1 MQYLHKS
8 RCGRPEGVATQKKDD
23 WSALIGKRCIS
34 HQLKCCKIASPGLA
48 AARLVLTPCP
58 LYPFLKEPPV
68 PSATARALATG
79 VGCSQISI
87 VPVILCGGTGTR
99 LWPLSRASYP
109 KQYWPLAGSGEDTL
123 LQQTQQRL
131 EGLPGLAPPLL
142 ICNEDHRFIVAEQMR
157 QIGVEPAGIL
167 LEPIGR
173 NTAPAVAV
181 AALQA
186 TAQGEDPLLLVLA
199 ADHVIRDVASFRTT
213 VVAGAAAAEAGQ
225 LVTFGIVPTAPETG
239 YGYIEAAQSLAD
251 TSAPVP
257 IARFLEKPDRATA
270 EACLATGR
278 FTWNSGMFLFKA
290 SAILAELERL
300 APEVVS
306 ACRAALEQDSA
317 DLDFLR
323 LEREAFAG
331 CPNVALDVAVMEKTD
346 RGAVLSLDAGW
357 SDVGSWSALWETA
370 DQDGQGN
377 VLRGRVIHEGARN
390 CYLRSEHRLGV
401 EDLVVVETDDVVLVA
416 HRDQA
421 QDVKGIVGLLERE
434 GAPESKAHRKIYRPW
449 GSYDGVTEGERWQ
462 VKRIVVNP
470 GASLSLQMH
479 HHRAEHWIVV
489 QGTAVVDKDGRQELV
504 GENQSTYIPLG
515 CRHRLSNPGKIPVE
529 LIEVQSGP
537 YLGEDDIV
545 RFEDCYGRSEPSVLG
560 VAA

>member
-1 MQYLHKS
+1 
-8 RCGRPEGVATQKKDD
+8 
-23 WSALIGKRCIS
+23 
-34 HQLKCCKIASPGLA
+34 
-48 AARLVLTPCP
+48 
-58 LYPFLKEPPV
+58 
-68 PSATARALATG
+68 
-79 VGCSQISI
+79 

-109 KQYWPLAGSGEDTL
+109 KQYWPLAGTGEDTL

-131 EGLPGLAPPLL
+131 KGLPGLGAPLL
-142 ICNEDHRFIVAEQMR
+142 ICNEDHRFIVAEQLR
-157 QIGVEPAGIL
+157 QIGVEPQAIL

-186 TAQGEDPLLLVLA
+186 TAHGEDPLLLVLA
-199 ADHVIRDVASFRTT
+199 ADHVIRDAATFRATVA
-213 VVAGAAAAEAGQ
+213 AGMAAAEAGQ

-239 YGYIEAAQSLAD
+239 YGYIEAAQSLLGANV
-251 TSAPVP
+251 PVP
-257 IARFLEKPDRATA
+257 IARFVEKPDRATA
-270 EACLATGR
+270 EQFLATGR

-306 ACRAALEQDSA
+306 ACRSSLEHESA

-323 LEREAFAG
+323 LEREAFAS
-331 CPNVALDVAVMEKTD
+331 CPSVALDVAVMERTD
-346 RGAVLSLDAGW
+346 RGAVLPLEAGW

-370 DQDGQGN
+370 DQDSDGN
-377 VLRGRVIHEGARN
+377 VLRGRVISEGSRN
-390 CYLRSEHRLGV
+390 CYLRSEHRLVVGLGV

-421 QDVKGIVGLLERE
+421 QEVKAIVGLLERE

-489 QGTAVVDKDGRQELV
+489 QGSALVEKDGRQEMV
-504 GENQSTYIPLG
+504 SENQSTYIPLG

-545 RFEDCYGRSEPSVLG
+545 RFEDRYGRSDASLTPTLTPQ
-560 VAA
+560 

>member
-1 MQYLHKS
+1 M
-8 RCGRPEGVATQKKDD
+8 T
-23 WSALIGKRCIS
+23 
-34 HQLKCCKIASPGLA
+34 
-48 AARLVLTPCP
+48 RL
-58 LYPFLKEPPV
+58 
-68 PSATARALATG
+68 
-79 VGCSQISI
+79 

-109 KQYWPLAGSGEDTL
+109 KQYWPLAGSGDDTL

-131 EGLPGLAPPLL
+131 TGLPGLAAPLL
-142 ICNEDHRFIVAEQMR
+142 ICNEDHRFIVAEQLR
-157 QIGVEPAGIL
+157 QIGVKPAAIL
-167 LEPIGR
+167 LEPVGR

-186 TAQGEDPLLLVLA
+186 TAQGDDPLLLVLA
-199 ADHVIRDVASFRTT
+199 ADHVIRDAAAFRATVAS
-213 VVAGAAAAEAGQ
+213 GMAAAEAGQ

-239 YGYIEAAQSLAD
+239 YGYIEAAQSLAGAR
-251 TSAPVP
+251 APVP
-257 IARFLEKPDRATA
+257 IARFVEKPDRATA
-270 EACLATGR
+270 EAFLATGR

-323 LEREAFAG
+323 LERDAFAG
-331 CPNVALDVAVMEKTD
+331 CPNVALDVAVMERTD
-346 RGAVLSLDAGW
+346 RGAVLPLEAGW
-357 SDVGSWSALWETA
+357 SDVGSWSALWDTA
-370 DQDGQGN
+370 AERDAHGN
-377 VLRGRVIHEGARN
+377 VLRGRVIHEGSRN
-390 CYLRSEHRLGV
+390 CYLRSEHRLVVGLGV

-416 HRDQA
+416 HRDRA

-489 QGTAVVDKDGRQELV
+489 QGSALVEKDGRQELLS
-504 GENQSTYIPLG
+504 ENQSTYIPLG
-515 CRHRLSNPGKIPVE
+515 CQHRLSNPGKIPVE

-545 RFEDCYGRSEPSVLG
+545 RFEDRYGRSDLTPPVTPQLTPP
-560 VAA
+560 VIPQ

>member
-1 MQYLHKS
+1 MA
-8 RCGRPEGVATQKKDD
+8 E
-23 WSALIGKRCIS
+23 SAL
-34 HQLKCCKIASPGLA
+34 
-48 AARLVLTPCP
+48 
-58 LYPFLKEPPV
+58 
-68 PSATARALATG
+68 
-79 VGCSQISI
+79 

-109 KQYWPLAGSGEDTL
+109 KQYWALAGRGDDTL

-157 QIGVEPAGIL
+157 QIGVEPAAIL

-186 TAQGEDPLLLVLA
+186 TAQGDDPLLLVLA
-199 ADHVIRDVASFRTT
+199 ADHVIREAAAFRAT
-213 VVAGAAAAEAGQ
+213 VVAGTAAAEAGQ

-239 YGYIEAAQSLAD
+239 YGYIEAAQSLAAAS
-251 TSAPVP
+251 TPVP
-257 IARFLEKPDRATA
+257 IARFVEKPDRATA
-270 EACLATGR
+270 EAFLATGR

-300 APEVVS
+300 APEVMS

-346 RGAVLSLDAGW
+346 RGAVLALEAGW

-370 DQDGQGN
+370 DQDDQGN
-377 VLRGRVIHEGARN
+377 VLRGRVIHEDARN
-390 CYLRSEHRLGV
+390 CYLRSEHRLVVGLGV

-416 HRDQA
+416 HRDRA
-421 QDVKGIVGLLERE
+421 QDVKRIVGLLEQE

-545 RFEDCYGRSEPSVLG
+545 RFEDRYGRSDS
-560 VAA
+560 VAATRP

>member
-1 MQYLHKS
+1 
-8 RCGRPEGVATQKKDD
+8 
-23 WSALIGKRCIS
+23 
-34 HQLKCCKIASPGLA
+34 
-48 AARLVLTPCP
+48 
-58 LYPFLKEPPV
+58 
-68 PSATARALATG
+68 
-79 VGCSQISI
+79 
-87 VPVILCGGTGTR
+87 
-99 LWPLSRASYP
+99 
-109 KQYWPLAGSGEDTL
+109 
-123 LQQTQQRL
+123 
-131 EGLPGLAPPLL
+131 
-142 ICNEDHRFIVAEQMR
+142 
-157 QIGVEPAGIL
+157 VEPQAIL
-167 LEPIGR
+167 LEPVGR

-186 TAQGEDPLLLVLA
+186 TAHGEDPLLLVLA
-199 ADHVIRDVASFRTT
+199 ADHVIRDAATFRATVA
-213 VVAGAAAAEAGQ
+213 AGMAAAEAGQ

-239 YGYIEAAQSLAD
+239 YGYIEAAQSLLGANE
-251 TSAPVP
+251 PVP
-257 IARFLEKPDRATA
+257 IARFVEKPDRATA
-270 EACLATGR
+270 EQFLATGR

-306 ACRAALEQDSA
+306 ACRSSLEHDSA

-323 LEREAFAG
+323 LEREAFAS
-331 CPNVALDVAVMEKTD
+331 CPSVALDVAVMERTD
-346 RGAVLSLDAGW
+346 RGAVLPLEAGW

-370 DQDGQGN
+370 DQDSDGN
-377 VLRGRVIHEGARN
+377 VLRGRVISEGSSN
-390 CYLRSEHRLGV
+390 CYLRSEHRLVVGLGV

-416 HRDQA
+416 HRDRA
-421 QDVKGIVGLLERE
+421 QEVKAIVGRLERE

-489 QGTAVVDKDGRQELV
+489 QGTAVVEKDGNLELV

-545 RFEDCYGRSEPSVLG
+545 RFEDRYGRSDTSPAPTLTPTLTPQ
-560 VAA
+560 